1 MRSKDEGKMKSI
13 VEFIDKTYF
22 EYDYIPSVKEIA
34 DEMGMEKGNV
44 SRYLAEMEKR
54 GMVDIA
60 CGWRGVRTR
69 SILKANDKGRRTPVI
84 GEIACGTPIL
94 AEQNIESYVYLSS
107 SLFGEGNFFILRA
120 KGDSMINAGINDK
133 DLVIVRQ
140 QNNAEDGQIVVA
152 LTDLENATLKRFYKQ
167 DKRIRLHPE
176 NDEMEDMY
184 YDEISIQGVPSN
196 NSSIRH
202 YLRQFNND

>member
-167 DKRIRLHPE
+167 D
-176 NDEMEDMY
+176 N
-184 YDEISIQGVPSN
+184 G
-196 NSSIRH
+196 RH
-202 YLRQFNND
+202 LRQRHIQCRKTTRRF